1 MRLLNTT
8 TFQLEIHNDNNL
20 KYAILSH
27 TWGEDEILFED
38 VQHPSS
44 WINKRGGSKVFHCCA
59 RAQADGYKYIWID
72 TCCIDKSSSAELSE
86 ALNSMFHWYAESE
99 VCYAF
104 LSDAKKGNPITGCR
118 WFTRGWT
125 LQELIAPKRI
135 EFYDE
140 NWEYLG
146 DRMSLINELVAIALI
161 DRPVLARELPGT
173 STMRPHGI
181 SRSVSMPYYDSSLES
196 LLESYTISRR
206 MSWASNRSTQREED
220 GAYSLMGLFGVKM
233 PLLYG
238 EGSRAFRRLQEEIIK
253 ESNDQS
259 ILAYYQQH
267 LTSNI
272 GRLFPSAP
280 SMFVPNIELQYK
292 AEDSQI
298 YFANGGLSVELRLCP
313 CLIETVYRSKPS
325 LLGILDCVLETDFLS
340 RPGILLEQ
348 AYGNDSSRYW
358 RISPSALYIIGL
370 NSNGRA
376 SPITVGQANNND
388 ITFNLEQAYTRRVTL
403 VETSKGG
410 DHTTLSAKTMP
421 LRIKVIEQPAQRH
434 FTIDVAY
441 PNPSG
446 SFILPRRSNSFN
458 MRPDPALGMISLH
471 ENNSNRFV
479 IIWGS
484 DCDEETS
491 LEKPWCK
498 IWPLQEMIDDPDDGR
513 SEDEVV
519 HEIVEVFE
527 QHKFKRM
534 RSFSPHDAEKS
545 GSYHI
550 AIGENEGTHLDASIS
565 LVSFLGRHILDLQIT
580 VKELEPGH
588 AKPD

>member
-8 TFQLEIHNDNNL
+8 TFELEIHNDNNL

-27 TWGEDEILFED
+27 TWGEEEILFED
-38 VQHPSS
+38 VLRGLGS
-44 WINKRGGSKVFHCCA
+44 WTMKRGAQKVLRSCE
-59 RAQADGYKYIWID
+59 RAQADGYRYIWID

-86 ALNSMFHWYAESE
+86 ALNSMFRWYAESE

-104 LSDAKKGNPITGCR
+104 LSDAKKGNPLTGCR
-118 WFTRGWT
+118 WFTRGWA
-125 LQELIAPKRI
+125 LQELIAPKRVQ
-135 EFYDE
+135 FYDG
-140 NWEYLG
+140 NWEHLG
-146 DRMSLINELVAIALI
+146 DRMSLIDELVAITLI
-161 DRPVLARELPGT
+161 DRPVLAREVPGT
-173 STMRPHGI
+173 TTIRPHGI

-196 LLESYTISRR
+196 LLESYTVSRR

-259 ILAYYQQH
+259 ILAYYQKH

-280 SMFVPNIELQYK
+280 GMFVPNIELQYK
-292 AEDSQI
+292 AENSQI

-313 CLIETVYRSKPS
+313 CLIETVYWSKPS

-348 AYGNDSSRYW
+348 AYDNDSSRYW
-358 RISPSALYIIGL
+358 RISPTALYIIGP
-370 NSNGRA
+370 NGNGRA
-376 SPITVGQANNND
+376 SPIAVGQANNND
-388 ITFNLEQAYTRRVTL
+388 ITFNLEQAYTRRITL
-403 VETSKGG
+403 VETNKGG
-410 DHTTLSAKTMP
+410 DHTTLSAQTMP
-421 LRIKVIEQPAQRH
+421 LRINEIEQPSQRN
-434 FTIDVAY
+434 FTVDVAY
-441 PNPSG
+441 PSPSG
-446 SFILPRRSNSFN
+446 SFILPRRSTSFN
-458 MRPDPALGMISLH
+458 MRPDPALGMISLR
-471 ENNSNRFV
+471 ENESNRFV

-484 DCDEETS
+484 DHDEETS

-498 IWPLQEMIDDPDDGR
+498 VWPLQEIVDESNDGR
-513 SEDEVV
+513 NGV

-534 RSFSPHDAEKS
+534 RSFSPHNTEKA
-545 GSYHI
+545 GSHHI
-550 AIGENEGTHLDASIS
+550 AIEGNEGTRLDVSIS
-565 LVSFLGRHILDLQIT
+565 LVSFLGRHILDLQVT
-580 VKELEPGH
+580 VKEPEPEN
-588 AKPD
+588 AKLD